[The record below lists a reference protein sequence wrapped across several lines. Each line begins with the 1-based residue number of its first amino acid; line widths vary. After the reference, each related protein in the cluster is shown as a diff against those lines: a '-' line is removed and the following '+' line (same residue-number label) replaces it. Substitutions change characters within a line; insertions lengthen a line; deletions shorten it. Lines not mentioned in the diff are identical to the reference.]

1 MSQQANENPTDAASN
16 NSGAG
21 SNQPTGQQTMSLDD
35 ATIERIAAAS
45 SRQAAQNVRDN
56 GSHQQPVA
64 QDNGSSNGNQS
75 DVMTAIQALPEQIT
89 RSIKEAL
96 QPPQQTGASSN
107 DSGNGAGSNN
117 SGQQQDAP
125 TEPAK
130 KKSFAE
136 WWFQS

>member
-1 MSQQANENPTDAASN
+1 MSQQANENPTDAPSN
-16 NSGAG
+16 NSGASG
-21 SNQPTGQQTMSLDD
+21 NQSTGPQTMSLDD

-56 GSHQQPVA
+56 GSQQQQTVA
-64 QDNGSSNGNQS
+64 QDNSGNQS

-89 RSIKEAL
+89 RSIQEAL
-96 QPPQQTGASSN
+96 QPPQQTGAGSN

-117 SGQQQDAP
+117 SGQQQDTA

>member
-16 NSGAG
+16 NSGASG
-21 SNQPTGQQTMSLDD
+21 NQSTGPQTMSLDD

-89 RSIKEAL
+89 RSIQEAL
-96 QPPQQTGASSN
+96 QPPQQTGAGSN

-117 SGQQQDAP
+117 SGQQQDTA